1 MLLGRWK
8 GTLVAVKVLR
18 EECTQHA
25 NLAALADFRREAELL
40 QSMRHPYIL
49 NFLGACFNCERVRT
63 DWCIIA
69 LWFCIIACLHTK
81 QSLLAHLTAWL
92 AGAQVMVVSEVSPS
106 SAILFA
112 WRCQRETCQVIRNSR
127 KM

>member
-25 NLAALADFRREAELL
+25 SSAALADFRREAELL

-63 DWCIIA
+63 GWCIIA
-69 LWFCIIACLHTK
+69 RRSASSLACIRSSPCLHT
-81 QSLLAHLTAWL
+81 
-92 AGAQVMVVSEVSPS
+92 
-106 SAILFA
+106 
-112 WRCQRETCQVIRNSR
+112 
-127 KM
+127 

>member
-25 NLAALADFRREAELL
+25 SSAALADFRREAELL

-69 LWFCIIACLHTK
+69 LRSASSLACITSSPCWHT
-81 QSLLAHLTAWL
+81 
-92 AGAQVMVVSEVSPS
+92 
-106 SAILFA
+106 
-112 WRCQRETCQVIRNSR
+112 
-127 KM
+127 

>member
-1 MLLGRWK
+1 MLPAKYRVFLSEAAQVLLGRWK

-25 NLAALADFRREAELL
+25 SSAALADFRREAELL

-63 DWCIIA
+63 DWCIMTLLSA
-69 LWFCIIACLHTK
+69 WLLACITSSSCLH
-81 QSLLAHLTAWL
+81 
-92 AGAQVMVVSEVSPS
+92 
-106 SAILFA
+106 I
-112 WRCQRETCQVIRNSR
+112 
-127 KM
+127 

>member
-8 GTLVAVKVLR
+8 CALVAVKVLR

-25 NLAALADFRREAELL
+25 SSAALDDFRREAELL

-63 DWCIIA
+63 DWRPVA
-69 LWFCIIACLHTK
+69 LQCVDVPASRTS
-81 QSLLAHLTAWL
+81 SLCVL
-92 AGAQVMVVSEVSPS
+92 
-106 SAILFA
+106 I
-112 WRCQRETCQVIRNSR
+112 
-127 KM
+127 